1 MSRLPIWNPCHPWR
15 ALSLGAVLL
24 LQAACRLRRRY
35 RVRSSAQRKRPSST
49 LILLSWMR
57 WSEAVAALSE
67 AAPDMATE
75 LATLAG
81 QQAAMVSDAQVARQQ
96 YQRELRTFLKRRE
109 ALRAENVALTETAAA
124 LKAAEA
130 NSERLRADYVKR
142 HGGNEAAWTRR

>member
-24 LQAACRLRRRY
+24 LQAA
-35 RVRSSAQRKRPSST
+35 VSAAAT
-49 LILLSWMR
+49 LPGALVGAAE
-57 WSEAVAALSE
+57 EAVEHAYFAELDALERRLFAALSE

-96 YQRELRTFLKRRE
+96 YQRELRTFLKRR
-109 ALRAENVALTETAAA
+109 ALRAEN
-124 LKAAEA
+124 
-130 NSERLRADYVKR
+130 KR
-142 HGGNEAAWTRR
+142 